1 MRLSL
6 AAEVNFAVMPNGSR
20 IGRLCAWIPTPRER
34 SRPAV
39 VETRFLPAPLVRR
52 VGAQQPG
59 FAAGPLPFCA
69 ARQCSS
75 ALWLSLFAP
84 ARYSSGFRRSFFSIS
99 ESHSFRP
106 WGTNAFFRHS
116 TLFHNIAPTA
126 PAGGPLGF
134 RTLAFTPPRFRLK
147 SAIRSIEYFTFPK
160 WAWGLLPPF
169 QVRMNGLQGV
179 RLRACSGAARS
190 KPLGIPAGG
199 FLAISCSGPT
209 LIRKT

>member
-1 MRLSL
+1 M
-6 AAEVNFAVMPNGSR
+6 VFGD
-20 IGRLCAWIPTPRER
+20 
-34 SRPAV
+34 
-39 VETRFLPAPLVRR
+39 RFLASVNLTP
-52 VGAQQPG
+52 
-59 FAAGPLPFCA
+59 
-69 ARQCSS
+69 
-75 ALWLSLFAP
+75 
-84 ARYSSGFRRSFFSIS
+84 
-99 ESHSFRP
+99 FRP

-190 KPLGIPAGG
+190 GYPSRGLSSDILQWTHLNPEDLVEAGR
-199 FLAISCSGPT
+199 T
-209 LIRKT
+209 LSR